1 MNNIVNICNKLIN
14 YEYEGTKPIVIVG
27 PDFTLTTAKKNQDLL
42 NYKIDELTEH
52 VNKHNTLIDRMYKVE
67 NRVTL
72 LEEKER

>member
-1 MNNIVNICNKLIN
+1 MNSIVTALIS
-14 YEYEGTKPIVIVG
+14 GLCVAIPSLIA
-27 PDFTLTTAKKNQDLL
+27 TLTTAKKNQDLL

>member
-1 MNNIVNICNKLIN
+1 MNNIVTALIS
-14 YEYEGTKPIVIVG
+14 GLCVAIPSLITTI
-27 PDFTLTTAKKNQDLL
+27 TTAKKNQDLL

>member
-1 MNNIVNICNKLIN
+1 MNNIVTALIS
-14 YEYEGTKPIVIVG
+14 GLCVAIPSLIATI
-27 PDFTLTTAKKNQDLL
+27 TTAKKNQDLL

-72 LEEKER
+72 LEQKER

>member
-1 MNNIVNICNKLIN
+1 MNNIATALIS
-14 YEYEGTKPIVIVG
+14 GLCVAIPSLIA
-27 PDFTLTTAKKNQDLL
+27 TLTTAKKNQDLL

-52 VNKHNTLIDRMYKVE
+52 VNKHNTLIDRMYKIE

>member
-1 MNNIVNICNKLIN
+1 MNNIVTALIS
-14 YEYEGTKPIVIVG
+14 GLCVAIPSLITTII
-27 PDFTLTTAKKNQDLL
+27 TAKKNQDLL

>member
-1 MNNIVNICNKLIN
+1 MNNIVTALIS
-14 YEYEGTKPIVIVG
+14 GLCVAIPSLIATI
-27 PDFTLTTAKKNQDLL
+27 TTAKKNQDLL

-67 NRVTL
+67 NRVTI

>member
-1 MNNIVNICNKLIN
+1 MNNIATALIS
-14 YEYEGTKPIVIVG
+14 GLCVAIPSLIA
-27 PDFTLTTAKKNQDLL
+27 TLTTAKKNQDLL

>member
-1 MNNIVNICNKLIN
+1 MNNIVTALIS
-14 YEYEGTKPIVIVG
+14 GLCVAIPSLIATI
-27 PDFTLTTAKKNQDLL
+27 TTAKKNQDLL

-72 LEEKER
+72 LEDDLKK

>member
-1 MNNIVNICNKLIN
+1 MNNIVTALIS
-14 YEYEGTKPIVIVG
+14 GLCVAIRSLIATIKKK
-27 PDFTLTTAKKNQDLL
+27 KKNQDLL
-42 NYKIDELTEH
+42 NYKIDSLTEH